1 MGPNMTKQAPTSG
14 SERWSSL
21 SLRAKTIVAG
31 VGQST
36 FAKRGQL
43 NCDPFKLAVI
53 AILDAC
59 RDAGL
64 DPSAIDGFASFGTET
79 CDPARLA
86 AALGI
91 SELRHASLYW
101 GGGGGGVCGALENA
115 ASAIATGQAQ
125 CIVVFRAIS
134 QPAGK
139 RYGQLGGYADMPPE
153 FAHLAPYGVLTPAQ
167 MFAPKIQRFLELY
180 GVGRTAMC
188 NIAMAGYHHAQ
199 NNPNAV
205 MHGRPLTAEIYEKSR
220 PIVDPLRLHD
230 CCLETDGAS
239 AMILVASERKHEFMH
254 SPCYLMAAAS
264 GAEGRAA
271 APLMNSS
278 DYVTANFKPV
288 ARRLF
293 DAAGLNRS
301 DVDVVQSYENFTGGV
316 MMALV
321 DLGYCEPEEVDTFF
335 QLENLIAPGGGLPLN
350 TSGGHLAEAYVQG
363 VNLCVEAVRQMR
375 GISYNQVTN
384 ADVAL
389 VTGGPL
395 IAPVSSAIFATE
407 KAV

>member
-1 MGPNMTKQAPTSG
+1 
-14 SERWSSL
+14 
-21 SLRAKTIVAG
+21 
-31 VGQST
+31 
-36 FAKRGQL
+36 
-43 NCDPFKLAVI
+43 
-53 AILDAC
+53 
-59 RDAGL
+59 
-64 DPSAIDGFASFGTET
+64 
-79 CDPARLA
+79 
-86 AALGI
+86 
-91 SELRHASLYW
+91 
-101 GGGGGGVCGALENA
+101 
-115 ASAIATGQAQ
+115 
-125 CIVVFRAIS
+125 
-134 QPAGK
+134 
-139 RYGQLGGYADMPPE
+139 
-153 FAHLAPYGVLTPAQ
+153 
-167 MFAPKIQRFLELY
+167 
-180 GVGRTAMC
+180 
-188 NIAMAGYHHAQ
+188 
-199 NNPNAV
+199 
-205 MHGRPLTAEIYEKSR
+205 
-220 PIVDPLRLHD
+220 
-230 CCLETDGAS
+230 
-239 AMILVASERKHEFMH
+239 
-254 SPCYLMAAAS
+254 MAAAS